1 MRGLPDGRYK
11 NSIVHDRGTHWEIE
25 DGNGGTIRE
34 TKENKAMEGKQYFY
48 DKTEGLIIY
57 HNFDGKTVRR
67 QDLFKDWERRGKPI
81 KEFTDSLVNNEF
93 DDLTVTEVSRPRT
106 RLEELSEIMRGST
119 DEFEREYHRV
129 MTKGD

>member
-1 MRGLPDGRYK
+1 
-11 NSIVHDRGTHWEIE
+11 
-25 DGNGGTIRE
+25 
-34 TKENKAMEGKQYFY
+34 MEGKQYFY

-93 DDLTVTEVSRPRT
+93 DDLTVSA
-106 RLEELSEIMRGST
+106 RG
-119 DEFEREYHRV
+119 D
-129 MTKGD
+129 